1 MTFPSH
7 PVHRQGGF
15 VRKLTTLFAIAVLA
29 FGAVACSDEEPTVG
43 ADATDDATGIYSEG
57 TPGAPAAEDDT
68 IDAQITI
75 VDFAF
80 EPDDFTATAGEPV
93 KWKNT
98 GDAPHTV
105 TFEDDS
111 VQSSGNL
118 EAGAEFS
125 STFEDAG
132 EFTYF
137 CSVHGKDR
145 MSGTVT
151 VQ

>member
-1 MTFPSH
+1 
-7 PVHRQGGF
+7 
-15 VRKLTTLFAIAVLA
+15 VRKLMMLFAIAAVAL
-29 FGAVACSDEEPTVG
+29 GAVACSDDEPTVG
-43 ADATDDATGIYSEG
+43 ADATDDATGIYADG
-57 TPGAPAAEDDT
+57 TPGAPAGEDAT
-68 IDAQITI
+68 VNAQVTI

-80 EPDDFTATAGEPV
+80 EPDAFTATAGEPV
-93 KWKNT
+93 KWRNT

-111 VQSSGNL
+111 VADSDNL
-118 EAGAEFS
+118 AAGAEFS

-145 MSGTVT
+145 MSGTIT
-151 VQ
+151 VV